1 MNKET
6 FKTIIAIPGR
16 LKSSRLP
23 NKLIADI
30 NGRSMIQRV
39 IEQCKKVKSSS
50 DLFLCTDSKAVAEIG
65 YKLDVNVL
73 LTSEDIQSG
82 SERIASVL
90 NKIIEKKWS
99 VNLKDIDLKDKSKI
113 YKNTFI
119 VNVQGDQPF
128 LDEKVIEKMIE
139 IFIRNNGI
147 SQVITPIY
155 KLSKESIFNPNV
167 VKLVLNHNKQ
177 VQYFSRSPIPFIR
190 GIEEEKWHENAN
202 FWGHVGIYG
211 YRADVLRDWNCYK
224 KSNLENLEKLEQLR
238 LIQAGIIFDTFLV
251 KGDFLSVDT
260 KNQLYEAIEI
270 AKNIN

>member
-1 MNKET
+1 MKKET

-30 NGRSMIQRV
+30 NGKSMIQRV

-50 DLFLCTDSKAVAEIG
+50 DLFLCTDSKVIAEICN
-65 YKLDVNVL
+65 KLDVNVL
-73 LTSEDIQSG
+73 LTSENIQSG

-90 NKIIEKKWS
+90 SEIIEKKWN
-99 VNLKDIDLKDKSKI
+99 VNLKDIDLKDKSEI

-119 VNVQGDQPF
+119 INVQGDQPF
-128 LDEKVIEKMIE
+128 IDEKVIDKMIN
-139 IFIRNNGI
+139 IFVRNNGI
-147 SQVITPIY
+147 NQVITPIY
-155 KLSKESIFNPNV
+155 KLNKESIFNPNV
-167 VKLVLNHNKQ
+167 VKLVLNNNNQ
-177 VQYFSRSPIPFIR
+177 VLYFSRSPIPFIR
-190 GIEEEKWHENAN
+190 GIEELKWHENTD

-211 YRADVLRDWNCYK
+211 YRADVLSNWNLYK

-238 LIQAGIIFDTFLV
+238 LIESGIVFDTFLV

-260 KNQLYEAIEI
+260 KSQLYEAIEI
-270 AKNIN
+270 AKRIN